1 MKTSVE
7 HKKAVKTFIETW
19 QGRGYE
25 KGESQAFWLSLLRDI
40 LEEAQPEKIIS
51 FEEQVKLDHTSFID
65 GYIECTKVLIEQK
78 SLNIDLHKPIKQSNG
93 ALLTPFRQAQN
104 YIAGLPVSKH
114 PRWIVT
120 CNFKEFLIYD
130 MENPNSEPESVLLE
144 DLEKDW
150 YRLKFL
156 VDTKSEHI
164 QKEQELSLRA
174 GILVGKLYNALR
186 AQYDDE
192 SIETLR
198 NLNILCVRLVFC
210 MYAEDAEVFGSRDQ
224 FVDYL
229 RSFSLEN
236 VREGIEKLFEIL
248 NTPMENRTSY
258 MNPKLKAFPYVNGG
272 LFGEKIVIPRFTENI
287 IKIITEDCCANFDWS
302 DISPTIFGA
311 VFESTLNPETRRNG
325 GMHYTSLENIHKVI
339 DPLFLDD
346 LRTELD
352 EISII
357 PIKKNR
363 DSKLK
368 QYQEKLA
375 GLIFLDPACGSGN
388 FLTETFISLR
398 RLENRVL
405 AMLLEDE
412 KGKGSRIGFTEWNP
426 VKVNISQFY
435 GIEINDFAVTVAK
448 TAIWISEI
456 QMMEETERLIG
467 RVYDIFPLKT
477 NVNIIEGNA
486 LSIDW
491 EQVISKEK
499 LTFIIGNPP
508 FIGAR
513 NMDGVQ
519 KENLVSVFGEKWK
532 NVGNLDFVCAW
543 FKKSADYMERT
554 KICAALVSTNSVC
567 QGENV
572 SNLWKPLFL
581 NGLQINFAHRTF
593 QWNSESNQKAHV
605 HCVIVGFS
613 YYEKN
618 PKTIF
623 TDNRPLHVKH
633 INAYLIDAI
642 DVFVESR
649 STPLCDVPKIGI
661 GNKPIDNGNYL
672 FSAEE
677 KVAFIKLEPAS
688 AQYFK
693 PFYGAEEF
701 INRKPRYCLWLGD
714 CSPAVLRSMPH
725 CMERV
730 QNVRQYRLAS
740 KSEGTRKLADK
751 PTRFHVENMPNENYL
766 LIPRTSSERRR
777 YVPIGFMKK
786 ESLSSDSV
794 HIINKATFYH
804 FGVLTSNVHMA
815 WMRLVCGRLKSDY
828 RYSKDIVYN
837 NFPWPT
843 PTKEQKEKIE
853 ATAQNILDARA
864 LYPNNS
870 LADLYD
876 ETTMPIEL
884 RRAHQENDRTVM
896 QAYGFKIG
904 MKESECVTELLKM
917 YQELTERK

>member
-1 MKTSVE
+1 
-7 HKKAVKTFIETW
+7 
-19 QGRGYE
+19 
-25 KGESQAFWLSLLRDI
+25 
-40 LEEAQPEKIIS
+40 
-51 FEEQVKLDHTSFID
+51 
-65 GYIECTKVLIEQK
+65 
-78 SLNIDLHKPIKQSNG
+78 
-93 ALLTPFRQAQN
+93 
-104 YIAGLPVSKH
+104 
-114 PRWIVT
+114 
-120 CNFKEFLIYD
+120 
-130 MENPNSEPESVLLE
+130 
-144 DLEKDW
+144 
-150 YRLKFL
+150 
-156 VDTKSEHI
+156 
-164 QKEQELSLRA
+164 
-174 GILVGKLYNALR
+174 
-186 AQYDDE
+186 
-192 SIETLR
+192 
-198 NLNILCVRLVFC
+198 
-210 MYAEDAEVFGSRDQ
+210 
-224 FVDYL
+224 
-229 RSFSLEN
+229 
-236 VREGIEKLFEIL
+236 
-248 NTPMENRTSY
+248 
-258 MNPKLKAFPYVNGG
+258 
-272 LFGEKIVIPRFTENI
+272 
-287 IKIITEDCCANFDWS
+287 
-302 DISPTIFGA
+302 
-311 VFESTLNPETRRNG
+311 
-325 GMHYTSLENIHKVI
+325 
-339 DPLFLDD
+339 
-346 LRTELD
+346 
-352 EISII
+352 
-357 PIKKNR
+357 
-363 DSKLK
+363 
-368 QYQEKLA
+368 
-375 GLIFLDPACGSGN
+375 
-388 FLTETFISLR
+388 
-398 RLENRVL
+398 
-405 AMLLEDE
+405 
-412 KGKGSRIGFTEWNP
+412 
-426 VKVNISQFY
+426 
-435 GIEINDFAVTVAK
+435 
-448 TAIWISEI
+448 
-456 QMMEETERLIG
+456 
-467 RVYDIFPLKT
+467 
-477 NVNIIEGNA
+477 
-486 LSIDW
+486 
-491 EQVISKEK
+491 
-499 LTFIIGNPP
+499 
-508 FIGAR
+508 
-513 NMDGVQ
+513 
-519 KENLVSVFGEKWK
+519 
-532 NVGNLDFVCAW
+532 
-543 FKKSADYMERT
+543 MERT